1 MALYLE
7 GKILVD
13 GNDLSPKEATTMSRD
28 IKYIGMDVH
37 KEAIVIAV
45 LNGSGKLV
53 MESVVETHASS
64 ILQFIHGLR
73 GELHVTWE
81 EGTWAAWLHDLLQP
95 QVTQVLVC
103 NPRRNALLKEGSKS
117 DKVDARKLA
126 ELLRTGMLRP
136 VYHGEHG
143 LRTLRELGRSYQ
155 TISQDLNRVMNRL
168 KALYRGWGIAC
179 AGTQVYAPRYREEW
193 LSKIPHGG
201 VRRRAELLYQQLDG
215 LQGLRRTLR
224 PELLAESRKHK
235 ASKLLRQIPCIG
247 PIRAARL
254 LALMQTPHRFRSKR
268 QLWTYSGL
276 GIETHA
282 SAQYRYVRGQLQ
294 RAKKPQQIRG
304 LNQNHNHEM
313 KEIFKGAATRAS
325 CGVGPFRNFYVTLL
339 DKGMKPELA
348 RLTLARK
355 IAAIALTLWKKEERF
370 DPQQLKTQAA

>member
-1 MALYLE
+1 
-7 GKILVD
+7 
-13 GNDLSPKEATTMSRD
+13 MSRD

-37 KEAIVIAV
+37 KEATVIAV
-45 LNGSGKLV
+45 LNDGGKLV
-53 MESVVETHASS
+53 MESIVATKASS

-81 EGTWAAWLHDLLQP
+81 EGTWAAWLYDLLKP
-95 QVTQVLVC
+95 QVQQVLVC
-103 NPRRNALLKEGSKS
+103 DPRRNALLKEGNKN
-117 DKVDARKLA
+117 DKIDARKLA
-126 ELLRTGMLRP
+126 DLLRSGMLRP

-155 TISQDLNRVMNRL
+155 TISQDLNRGMNRI
-168 KALYRGWGIAC
+168 KALYRGWSIPG

-193 LSKIPHGG
+193 RQKIEHAG

-215 LQGLRRTLR
+215 LQTLRRTLR

-235 ASKLLRQIPCIG
+235 AAKLLRQIPCIG

-276 GIETHA
+276 GIETRD
-282 SAQYRYVRGQLQ
+282 SAQYRYGHGQLQ
-294 RAKKPQQIRG
+294 RTKKPQQIRG

-325 CGVGPFRNFYVTLL
+325 CGVGPLRDFYVAWLE
-339 DKGMKPELA
+339 KGMKPEMA

-355 IAAIALTLWKKEERF
+355 IAAMALTLWKKEERF
-370 DPQQLKTQAA
+370 DAEQLKLQAA

>member
-1 MALYLE
+1 
-7 GKILVD
+7 
-13 GNDLSPKEATTMSRD
+13 MSRD
-28 IKYIGMDVH
+28 LKYIGMDVH
-37 KEAIVIAV
+37 QEAIVIAV

-53 MESVVETHASS
+53 MESVVETQGSS
-64 ILQFIHGLR
+64 VLQFIHGLR

-81 EGTWAAWLHDLLQP
+81 EGTWASWLYDLLKP
-95 QVTQVLVC
+95 QVHEVLVC

-126 ELLRTGMLRP
+126 DLLRTGMLRP

-143 LRTLRELGRSYQ
+143 LRTLRELARSYQ
-155 TISQDLNRVMNRL
+155 TISKDLTRVMNRL

-193 LSKIPHGG
+193 LRKIEHAG
-201 VRRRAELLYQQLDG
+201 VRRRAELLYEQLDG
-215 LQGLRRTLR
+215 WQGLRRKLR
-224 PELLAESRKHK
+224 PELLAESRNHK
-235 ASKLLRQIPCIG
+235 AAKLLRQIPCIG

-268 QLWTYSGL
+268 QLWTDSGL
-276 GIETHA
+276 GIETHD

-294 RAKKPQQIRG
+294 RSKKPQQIRG

-325 CGVGPFRNFYVTLL
+325 CGVGPLREFYVALL
-339 DKGMKPELA
+339 DKGMRPEMA

-370 DPQQLKTQAA
+370 DAEQLKPQAA